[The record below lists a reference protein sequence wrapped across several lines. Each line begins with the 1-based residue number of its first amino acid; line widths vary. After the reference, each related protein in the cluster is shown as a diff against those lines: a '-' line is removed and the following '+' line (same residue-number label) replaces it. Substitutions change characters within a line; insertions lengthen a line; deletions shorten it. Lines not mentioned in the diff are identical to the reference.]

1 MLLSD
6 KQYSDIGRLMVVE
19 MDRNRNFRRTIEA
32 LPLGATV
39 ISVIE
44 RDETFRPSS
53 NYSLPTKTN
62 YFLRK
67 WRRFKINAVKAYK
80 NNLERF
86 RIWNQQEI

>member
-39 ISVIE
+39 IAVIE
-44 RDETFRPSS
+44 RDETFT
-53 NYSLPTKTN
+53 PTKTSP
-62 YFLRK
+62 FLRT
-67 WRRFKINAVKAYK
+67 WRRFNINVSKRYR
-80 NNLERF
+80 NTLERF
-86 RIWNQQEI
+86 RVWNHQEI